1 MAVTFGE
8 KMKIEIYGQSHAEAI
23 GVRIEGLPAGM
34 SIDQERLQAFLDRRA
49 PGRNEWSTSRKE
61 PDKPVFL
68 SGVRERDAKMETDGD
83 ILVAEIRNTNIRPND
98 YTNTSVVPRPAHA
111 DYPAWVKYGEIASGG
126 GAFSAR
132 MTAPLCIAGGI
143 CMQWLAE
150 MGITV
155 QAHIKSI
162 GNIEDAAFDPC
173 SQIDACKC
181 DIAKKEFPVID
192 ESRGEAMKTLIAHVK
207 EEGDSIGGSIECM
220 ILGLEAGIGEPIFGS
235 IESRVCQAIFAVPA
249 VKGIEF
255 GKGFAVSKMTG
266 SENNDPYHIEA
277 GIVKTK
283 TNNHGGILG
292 GLSSGMPILFHVA
305 MKPTPS
311 IAKEQESVDLNG
323 MTETTLQV
331 KGRHDPCIVPRAVPC
346 IEAAAAIA
354 ICDLLM
360 EEGVIHNDDM
370 DLSACRHQIDRIDRQ
385 LAGLLEERLDVV
397 RDVIRYKER
406 NGLPVLDSS
415 REKTLLDGLAE
426 SCREETLPYI
436 QKDFEAIMAV
446 SRQFQEEHRLQYGLL
461 GKKLGHSHSPYIHQM
476 LGGYEYGLYERTE
489 EQLDEFMRNGRFKG
503 ISVTMP
509 YKRAVMPYCSSLS
522 DRAKACNSVNTIVRL
537 PDGSLYGDNT
547 DYVGFRYTVEQ
558 SGVDVSSAK
567 ALVLG
572 SGGVS
577 GTVINVLK
585 DLGADPVINVSRAGE
600 DNYENLERHSDAEII
615 VNATPVGMFPKAGV
629 SLIDLEMF
637 PRCKGVFDLVYNP
650 LKTKIML
657 DAEKRGIPA
666 FGGLA
671 MLVAQ
676 AAEGCR
682 LFTGQA
688 VSDEKVEACI
698 KQMQSELEHIIL
710 IGMPGCGKTT
720 VGKLLAQKTG
730 RAFVDLDEQI
740 ARETGRTPEE
750 IIRTDGIDAFR
761 DIETD
766 TLQNVVRDASRTNTQ
781 AGLIIATG
789 GGIVE
794 REENAS
800 LLRENGCVI
809 YLRRPLEELPAN
821 NRPVTQSDG
830 LAAIYERR
838 HEKYETWSD
847 VTIDNK
853 TPGETADIIEQIVY
867 I

>member
-8 KMKIEIYGQSHAEAI
+8 KMKIEIYGQSHAAAI

-34 SIDQERLQAFLDRRA
+34 PIDLEELQAFLERRA

-68 SGVRERDAKMETDGD
+68 SGVKEAGSKLETDGD
-83 ILVAEIRNTNIRPND
+83 VLVAEIRNTNIKPND
-98 YTNTSVVPRPAHA
+98 YKNTSVVPRPAHA

-132 MTAPLCIAGGI
+132 MTAPLCIAGGL
-143 CMQWLAE
+143 CMQWLAD
-150 MGITV
+150 MGITIR
-155 QAHIKSI
+155 AHIKSI
-162 GNIEDAAFDPC
+162 GAIEDVAFDPC
-173 SQIDACKC
+173 GSDDDCQCM
-181 DIAKKEFPVID
+181 IAEKEFPVID
-192 ESRGEAMKTLIAHVK
+192 DACGEAMKALIAHVK

-220 ILGLEAGIGEPIFGS
+220 ITGLEAGIGEPIFGN
-235 IESRVCQAIFAVPA
+235 IESKICQAIFAVPA

-255 GKGFAVSKMTG
+255 GKGFAVSEMTG
-266 SENNDPYHIEA
+266 SENNDPYYVEA
-277 GIVKTK
+277 GNVKTK

-292 GLSSGMPILFHVA
+292 GLSSGMPILFRVA

-311 IAKEQESVDLNG
+311 IAKEQESVDLAG

-346 IEAAAAIA
+346 MEAAAAIA
-354 ICDLLM
+354 IWDLLM
-360 EEGVIHNDDM
+360 EEDMIHSGEM
-370 DLSACRHQIDRIDRQ
+370 DLSACRHEIDQIDRQ
-385 LAGLLEERLDVV
+385 LASLLEKRMDVV
-397 RDVIRYKER
+397 RNVIRYKER
-406 NGLPVLDSS
+406 KGLPVLDSG
-415 REKTLLDGLAE
+415 REKALLEGLAG

-436 QKDFEAIMAV
+436 QEDFKGIMAV
-446 SRQFQEEHRLQYGLL
+446 SRQFQEDHRLQYGLL
-461 GKKLGHSHSPYIHQM
+461 GKKLGHSHSPYIHQL

-489 EQLDEFMRNGRFKG
+489 EQLDEFMRNGNFKG

-509 YKRAVMPYCSSLS
+509 YKRDVIPYCSALS

-537 PDGSLYGDNT
+537 ADGSLYGDNT
-547 DYVGFRYTVEQ
+547 DYTGFRYTIEQ
-558 SGVDVSSAK
+558 SGIDVTSAK

-572 SGGVS
+572 NGGVS

-585 DLGADPVINVSRAGE
+585 DLGADPVINISRTGE
-600 DNYENLERHSDAEII
+600 DNYDNLERHSDAEII
-615 VNATPVGMFPKAGV
+615 VNATPIGMFPKAGV
-629 SLIDLEMF
+629 SLVDLDMF
-637 PRCKGVFDLVYNP
+637 PRCKGVFDLIYNP
-650 LKTKIML
+650 LKTKLML
-657 DAEKRGIPA
+657 DAEQRGIPA

-676 AAEGCR
+676 AAEACR
-682 LFTGQA
+682 LFTGQT
-688 VSDEKVEACI
+688 VSDQTVEAGI
-698 KQMQSELEHIIL
+698 KQLHRSLEHIIL

-730 RAFVDLDEQI
+730 KAFVDLDEQI
-740 ARETGRTPEE
+740 LRETGRTPEA
-750 IIRTDGIDAFR
+750 IIRADGIDAFR
-761 DIETD
+761 DIETEA
-766 TLQNVVRDASRTNTQ
+766 LRKVVRDTTRTNTQ
-781 AGLIIATG
+781 AGLILATG

-794 REENAS
+794 REENAL
-800 LLRENGCVI
+800 LLRENGHVI
-809 YLRRPLEELPAN
+809 YLRRPIEELPAN